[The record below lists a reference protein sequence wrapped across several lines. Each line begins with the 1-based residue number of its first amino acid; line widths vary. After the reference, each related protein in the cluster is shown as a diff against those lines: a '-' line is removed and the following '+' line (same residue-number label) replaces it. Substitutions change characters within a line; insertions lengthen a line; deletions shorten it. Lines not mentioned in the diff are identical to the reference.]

1 MKREGISIAKE
12 RWAFKGKRR
21 KYHAEAK
28 RKNPLVYKEAVRLLK
43 EKESVMN
50 IHCETVLTRNT
61 IYMIKK
67 ELNDK

>member
-1 MKREGISIAKE
+1 MGFQR
-12 RWAFKGKRR
+12 
-21 KYHAEAK
+21 EAK
-28 RKNPLVYKEAVRLLK
+28 WQNPLVYKEAVGLLK